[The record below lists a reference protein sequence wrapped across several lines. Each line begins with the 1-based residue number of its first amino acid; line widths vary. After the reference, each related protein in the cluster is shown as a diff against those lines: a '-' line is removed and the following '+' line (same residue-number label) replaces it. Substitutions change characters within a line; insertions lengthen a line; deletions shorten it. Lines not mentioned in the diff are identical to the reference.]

1 MALGFRSH
9 RSHRPSAPW
18 PWTAVDGRGPDITS
32 AVLPTD
38 WSPTRTTWQR
48 PRWLDA
54 LHVTPEDMKKH
65 IKTCYSTLSTSY
77 IHVES
82 HMLSKYKE
90 MMYIQLM
97 KKWCTY
103 SSWKIGPSVGPP
115 WESGST
121 LCWDSHFEFGNR
133 HLRRG
138 PPTQWPFFGAQLVM
152 GEMVAW
158 NSW

>member
-1 MALGFRSH
+1 MAWHSDLGPIS
-9 RSHRPSAPW
+9 PTVPAPRGRGR
-18 PWTAVDGRGPDITS
+18 PWTAVDRTSPALFCPRIGRPQGPPGN
-32 AVLPTD
+32 A
-38 WSPTRTTWQR
+38 R

-65 IKTCYSTLSTSY
+65 VKTCYCTLSTPY

-82 HMLSKYKE
+82 HMLSRYKE
-90 MMYIQLM
+90 MMYLQLM

-121 LCWDSHFEFGNR
+121 LFWDSHFKFGNR

-138 PPTQWPFFGAQLVM
+138 PTQRPFFLVP
-152 GEMVAW
+152 
-158 NSW
+158 N